1 MALKMF
7 INDENDVI
15 VPTVVTAPTG
25 LHRTKQAVHPNT
37 DKDQF
42 NEAMTF
48 FKKLIDTMSVLP
60 KPNFIQKMNFFQEIH
75 SLIKND
81 KPLQIMRTNDA
92 SAESLPSSSKVLL
105 NPGSTAVEA
114 PPSLAIEGAS
124 ADEEQTLLCST
135 EKKDLPHSWTSLH
148 LPAAPK
154 TRGRPRKNAGYFSS
168 YHTHKKRPRVDQEI
182 TELQNMILDEEA
194 EILQTEEMFI
204 EDEFVEE
211 SVLHTEASS
220 SIASSHDVVVLP
232 NEGLSLTACRPTR
245 DRSAQP
251 MLFLDKVEPLTKTNQ
266 LSSRYINRAM
276 EILKTQYPD
285 IGGLFCCTLGGTL
298 EYPQAT
304 GRQ

>member
-1 MALKMF
+1 MSFGLSCRHIIFFHIKDHIEIPAF
-7 INDENDVI
+7 QNDVI

-48 FKKLIDTMSVLP
+48 FKKLGDTMSVLP

-81 KPLQIMRTNDA
+81 KPQQIMRTNDA
-92 SAESLPSSSKVLL
+92 SAESLSLSSKVLL
-105 NPGSTAVEA
+105 AAVDPGSTAVEV
-114 PPSLAIEGAS
+114 PPSLAKEGAS
-124 ADEEQTLLCST
+124 ADEEQTLLCS
-135 EKKDLPHSWTSLH
+135 HSWTSLH

-168 YHTHKKRPRVDQEI
+168 YNTHKKRPRVDQEI

-194 EILQTEEMFI
+194 EILQTEEMFL

-220 SIASSHDVVVLP
+220 SMASLHDVVVLP
-232 NEGLSLTACRPTR
+232 NEVTKGLILNCVPSNAGQK
-245 DRSAQP
+245 RS
-251 MLFLDKVEPLTKTNQ
+251 TNA
-266 LSSRYINRAM
+266 I
-276 EILKTQYPD
+276 P
-285 IGGLFCCTLGGTL
+285 
-298 EYPQAT
+298 
-304 GRQ
+304 